1 MTRWRRLIRW
11 ASGRPH
17 LAAYLLFIGIN
28 ASAMWTLS
36 NVVQD
41 NEAVVQDN
49 EAQRCIDDWEL
60 FNAVRVIGP
69 VSNEA
74 LIEAFPNADPADVT
88 AVREATARRIDALID
103 DPSCDLDAARRRL
116 D

>member
-17 LAAYLLFIGIN
+17 LAAYALFVGIN
-28 ASAMWTLS
+28 ATAFWTLS

-41 NEAVVQDN
+41 NEA
-49 EAQRCIDDWEL
+49 QRCVDDWEL
-60 FNAVRVIGP
+60 AATVRLVGP
-69 VSNEA
+69 VANEA
-74 LIEAFPNADPADVT
+74 LIDAFPNADPDTVA